1 MEHSFKEKTVPMFKI
16 MFHASRFM
24 FHSRRRS
31 GGTGFT
37 LIELLIAIA
46 ILTSTFVVVAASLQI
61 SRIARQSAHQALA
74 YSIASSLLEA
84 TAGLPFTDLQ
94 NRTTS
99 TPLGIFPPHGTW
111 SVQAETSALSASNT
125 LSLAGTSTAV
135 SGLTS
140 AIRIPTNAFGDFTAE
155 AALKISSGV
164 PTEWSAG
171 IVFRAQDFEHFYR
184 YSLKSDKLLLERV
197 QGATT
202 TELWS
207 QPAVLATST
216 WYRPKVSANGTTYTL
231 YLNDTQYASISD
243 TTYTSGVLA
252 LSGGGGALLSA
263 DNVIISS
270 PTSFSWNFDTTNQGA
285 LPAGWRRPW
294 TQDLPNATAAIT
306 IADWNGLSGIKKIT
320 AQVQWGE
327 ETGVKTILLTTLRSQ
342 Y

>member
-1 MEHSFKEKTVPMFKI
+1 MLKTMFRASSFMSP
-16 MFHASRFM
+16 
-24 FHSRRRS
+24 SRRYS
-31 GGTGFT
+31 GEKGFT

-46 ILTSTFVVVAASLQI
+46 ILASTFIVVAASLKI

-74 YSIASSLLEA
+74 YAIASSLVEA
-84 TAGLPFTDLQ
+84 TAGLPFTDLE

-111 SVQAETSALSASNT
+111 SVQSDASALSASNT
-125 LSLAGTSTAV
+125 LSLAGTSTAI
-135 SGLTS
+135 SGITG
-140 AIRIPTNAFGDFTAE
+140 AVRIPTNAFGDFTVE
-155 AALKISSGV
+155 AALKISAGAASG
-164 PTEWSAG
+164 WSAG
-171 IVFRAQDFEHFYR
+171 IVFRARDFEHFYR

-216 WYRPKVSANGTTYTL
+216 WYRPKVSANGTTFTL
-231 YLNDTQYASISD
+231 FFNDTQYASVSD
-243 TTYTSGVLA
+243 ATYSSGILA
-252 LSGGGGALLSA
+252 LGGGGGALMTA
-263 DNVIISS
+263 DNVIVSS
-270 PTSFSWNFDTTNQGA
+270 PTSLSWNFDTTNSGA

-306 IADWNGLSGIKKIT
+306 VADWNGLSGIKKIT
-320 AQVQWGE
+320 AQVQWRE
-327 ETGVKTILLTTLRSQ
+327 ETGIKTVLLTTLRSK